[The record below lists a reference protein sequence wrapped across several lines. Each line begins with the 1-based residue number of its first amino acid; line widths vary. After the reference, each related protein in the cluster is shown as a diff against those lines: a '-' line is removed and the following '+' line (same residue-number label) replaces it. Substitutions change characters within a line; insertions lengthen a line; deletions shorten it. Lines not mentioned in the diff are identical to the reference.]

1 PLSRPSSSPPRILP
15 LLLPYHTP
23 LLPSLQSSQIPKPKP
38 IFPVGKFPNPRR
50 HRSPNPRSLAAMMF
64 TEGLD
69 ESAISWIKQGTDTPP
84 AAARSPL
91 AERLPLGQISADAAA
106 PRSPALYNRACVGLF
121 SPKSLPPPVRTAT
134 RHSGLLGRHSV
145 LLAADSEEEE
155 EGEESVAS
163 WGLTE
168 DCGYGYF
175 SDHTAE
181 EDGVCSSDS
190 SLFRRARDLY
200 GNGVEDEVTSQFSR
214 RGGGLARGQSKENLR
229 VEVRAAAA
237 AAFAGKSSR
246 GQDQVDRTSHER
258 YADVQKFQDFGPPS
272 APPIAARVGEV
283 DGILDAIADE
293 SGGFEKTEISSV
305 ADILAQDVHELPT
318 RSTAQADGVQ
328 MPYIEN
334 NLLAQIPSFTTN
346 VQNAWQS
353 FVAYDACFR
362 LCLNAWAKNCMEAP
376 EFLRDEC
383 MVLRSA
389 FGIQKFL
396 LHPKHKNQDDGK
408 HTYDKDESCSMKTRK
423 LVKRIEI
430 EVRKIRVVP
439 QRPKLRVTSSFR
451 NLYMQAGSEYVRQIS
466 KILKSQVTM
475 LTSTSSTS
483 LPEEMFTCTL
493 ELKSSLKGQQ
503 RDSISLQYL
512 KPGTGESQLF
522 YLEGQGDVILVEVQD
537 NNRVVIGRAEIQVS
551 SFSDAHEEFT
561 RWWPLYLEDQEC
573 VGKIQLC
580 LNLSMPADNYGSAKM
595 LQGGLAVDTIIYDMV
610 LEAAMRAQNFNS
622 KMLHISGSWKWLLD
636 EFSDYYGLS
645 DAYRKLRYLCY
656 IMNVA
661 TPTKDCLELTYELLL
676 PVIKARDD
684 RTLTRQERS
693 ILLDC
698 EDRIN
703 VLLAIVFENYKSL
716 DEHSITGLS
725 ELFGPISDC
734 AAPALAPAVQIFSV
748 LHDILSNE
756 AQSILR
762 SYLQAAAAKRCRRHM
777 IETDEFM
784 SSNNDNLLTD
794 DMTISAAYLKMK
806 TLCINI
812 SLEIQAD
819 IKIHDQNI
827 LPSSIDLP
835 NIAASLYSTEL
846 CKRLKGFLSASP
858 PSRPLQHVA
867 ELLIATANF
876 ERDLDSW
883 QVRPVHGGVLSRE
896 LFHDYIMVW
905 IEDTRLHLLDYCKA
919 EKLSYPAASTTSPFV
934 EQIYEQ
940 IRESIN
946 EYGVVINRWP
956 QYLMSLESA
965 IADVEREVMK
975 ALEKQYMETL
985 MPLRDGIPK
994 ILEKHVQ
1001 RLTRRQSV
1009 APYVVPNQLGTFMN
1023 TVKRM
1028 LDVLHCRVED
1038 ILKSWASYLTIAN
1051 GTTLFGE
1058 QMNSITVMLRKKY
1071 KKYLQAIVEKIV
1083 SETQAN
1089 RTTRLKRILEETK
1102 ETEGESEMRERM
1114 QALRAQLS
1122 DSIHNLHGV
1131 FSCRIFV
1138 AICRGFWDRL
1148 GQVNTRRKNLSKCCH
1163 DNLCLLY

>member
-1 PLSRPSSSPPRILP
+1 MVVAWCSAIRALELHKFLVQRGWISIYILADLTSTKNKDMPATRQARAHPKSQHTHGPSSDRSPEDRLPAQRGSIQGRARGTSRYNTPLSPLSPPSSSPPRILP
-15 LLLPYHTP
+15 LLLVYYHTRRPP
-23 LLPSLQSSQIPKPKP
+23 LLPATLPIPKPQPK
-38 IFPVGKFPNPRR
+38 FPVANSPIRGNVD
-50 HRSPNPRSLAAMMF
+50 PNPRSWGSRVAATMMF

-84 AAARSPL
+84 APAAARSPL
-91 AERLPLGQISADAAA
+91 AERLPLGQISEGAAA

-134 RHSGLLGRHSV
+134 RHSGLLCRHSV

-200 GNGVEDEVTSQFSR
+200 GNGVEDEVTSQFR
-214 RGGGLARGQSKENLR
+214 R
-229 VEVRAAAA
+229 RAAGLHGGSPRRTFGSRCEPRPRPRLPGEAPLVRIRWTAA
-237 AAFAGKSSR
+237 RVLHRCAYVLAKVASNSNYYFHIQQR
-246 GQDQVDRTSHER
+246 YVDT
-258 YADVQKFQDFGPPS
+258 QKFQDFGPPS
-272 APPIAARVGEV
+272 APPIARDGEEKIIRSLLGV
-283 DGILDAIADE
+283 QIADE
-293 SGGFEKTEISSV
+293 NGGFKKTEISSV
-305 ADILAQDVHELPT
+305 ADILAQDVHELPSKKDT
-318 RSTAQADGVQ
+318 CCTA
-328 MPYIEN
+328 
-334 NLLAQIPSFTTN
+334 
-346 VQNAWQS
+346 
-353 FVAYDACFR
+353 
-362 LCLNAWAKNCMEAP
+362 
-376 EFLRDEC
+376 
-383 MVLRSA
+383 
-389 FGIQKFL
+389 
-396 LHPKHKNQDDGK
+396 
-408 HTYDKDESCSMKTRK
+408 KT
-423 LVKRIEI
+423 
-430 EVRKIRVVP
+430 
-439 QRPKLRVTSSFR
+439 KLRATSSFR

-493 ELKSSLKGQQ
+493 ELKSSRKGQE
-503 RDSISLQYL
+503 RDSVSLQYL
-512 KPGTGESQLF
+512 KPGTGESQL
-522 YLEGQGDVILVEVQD
+522 LRNHQMV
-537 NNRVVIGRAEIQVS
+537 
-551 SFSDAHEEFT
+551 
-561 RWWPLYLEDQEC
+561 PLYLGSRMCGQNSA
-573 VGKIQLC
+573 C
-580 LNLSMPADNYGSAKM
+580 LNLSTPSDNYGSAK
-595 LQGGLAVDTIIYDMV
+595 
-610 LEAAMRAQNFNS
+610 
-622 KMLHISGSWKWLLD
+622 
-636 EFSDYYGLS
+636 
-645 DAYRKLRYLCY
+645 
-656 IMNVA
+656 
-661 TPTKDCLELTYELLL
+661 
-676 PVIKARDD
+676 
-684 RTLTRQERS
+684 RS

-762 SYLQAAAAKRCRRHM
+762 SYLQTAAAKRCRRHM

-794 DMTISAAYLKMK
+794 EMTISAAYLKMK

-819 IKIHDQNI
+819 IKIHNQNI
-827 LPSSIDLP
+827 LP
-835 NIAASLYSTEL
+835 
-846 CKRLKGFLSASP
+846 SP

-867 ELLIATANF
+867 ELLIATADF

-934 EQIYEQ
+934 EQVYEQ
-940 IRESIN
+940 IKESIH

-1028 LDVLHCRVED
+1028 LDVLHCRVEE
-1038 ILKSWASYLTIAN
+1038 ILKSWAAYLTIAN

-1148 GQVNTRRKNLSKCCH
+1148 GQTVLRFLESRKENRIWYRGSDYALGILDDVFASEMQKLLGNALQ
-1163 DNLCLLY
+1163 DKDLDPPQSVIDARSILC